1 MKALES
7 EREEVLD
14 DISYWSSFITR
25 FRPLRLPAEILS
37 EIFWIYVIEDGGSP
51 WTLTQV
57 SRAFRTTV
65 LSTPRI
71 WGGITLWGGDRFGPG
86 VYTRPTMGGGRWEFG
101 KENCFNAKQLR
112 QALKRAKAAPLDLTI
127 NCKWGYS
134 RIMDDRGKEMIAMVG
149 GERLSQW
156 RSLEFAVEDYWDLS
170 DMCSGSLEGLTFLR
184 LNSFHQDLYDCLC
197 KTARNLWNVEVH
209 MRNQLL
215 SKLTNAPWWQ
225 HVHRLLLVISL
236 RQVGSVGPSTL
247 RTIQC
252 DSAVD
257 ILSKAV
263 ELEDLNVQFEHYT
276 EFTPIQKH
284 LHFSRMKKLILRS
297 SVGLLP
303 KISAPLLTH
312 LEIQSG
318 GWASEATFNPGSI
331 FFPAVTHL
339 SVLSSA
345 DPVLASFYCPSLV
358 QLCLGA
364 HSASGTSKYNND
376 LMVISAWSPDND
388 PSKHLK
394 PSILRIEGLAFTWTI
409 LRDLLGISLHDCL
422 RELSLVDCP
431 LPKSFFKALMAV
443 TPPNVI
449 CEDLEKLSV
458 IYSSDLD
465 KRARIMGWEDGK
477 AILKSIFT
485 LRREQ
490 NLGLRRVFA
499 QWQWPKVS
507 QVEFGDV
514 ESGMNSGVSAGGA

>member
-14 DISYWSSFITR
+14 DISYWGSFITR
-25 FRPLRLPAEILS
+25 FQPLRIPPEILS
-37 EIFWIYVIEDGGSP
+37 EIFRIYVIEEGGSP
-51 WTLTQV
+51 WTLTKV
-57 SRAFRTTV
+57 SRAFRATA

-71 WGGITLWGGDRFGPG
+71 WGGITIWGGDRLDCGS
-86 VYTRPTMGGGRWEFG
+86 YTRLTTRGVRWEFG
-101 KENCFNAKQLR
+101 KENCFNATQLR

-127 NCKWGYS
+127 NCRWGES
-134 RIMDDRGKEMIAMVG
+134 RTVDDRGKELIAMVG

-156 RSLEFAVEDYWDLS
+156 RSLEFAVEDLWDLS

-197 KTARNLWNVEVH
+197 RTARNLRNVEIH
-209 MRNQLL
+209 MRKQLL
-215 SKLTNAPWWQ
+215 SELTNAPWWQ
-225 HVHRLLLVISL
+225 HIHRLLLVISL
-236 RQVGSVGPSTL
+236 RRVGSIGQWGL
-247 RTIQC
+247 RRFQC

-276 EFTPIQKH
+276 DVIPTQKP

-297 SVGLLP
+297 SAGLLP
-303 KISAPLLTH
+303 NISAPLLTH

-318 GWASEATFNPGSI
+318 GWDSEVTFNPGSI
-331 FFPAVTHL
+331 FFPALTHL

-364 HSASGTSKYNND
+364 HPASGTSRYNND
-376 LMVISAWSPDND
+376 RMVTSAWSPDND

-394 PSILRIEGLAFTWTI
+394 PSILKIEGLAFTWTV
-409 LRDLLGISLHDCL
+409 LRDLLGFSLHDCL
-422 RELSLVDCP
+422 RELSLIDCP

-449 CEDLEKLSV
+449 CQDLETLSV
-458 IYSSDLD
+458 IYSSELD
-465 KRARIMGWEDGK
+465 KRARIMGWDDGK

-490 NLGLRRVFA
+490 NLGLRRVV
-499 QWQWPKVS
+499 WQWKVS
-507 QVEFGDV
+507 RVEFGDV
-514 ESGMNSGVSAGGA
+514 ESGGMS